1 MFDKWH
7 YFFWKQISLNIFTF
21 VNVAVLQFIYLLN
34 FNRKDSLIWMTVNH
48 TFISPFSNIVSMLS
62 VNVYVVTIEIDV
74 VCAPQK
80 RESARCT
87 VDAATFVKMSGEACI
102 HTHGW
107 QLLGLNMGLNGNL
120 CSFFPLYYIKYFIDH
135 HQNCSWHLNEWVTC
149 IYVL

>member
-1 MFDKWH
+1 M
-7 YFFWKQISLNIFTF
+7 
-21 VNVAVLQFIYLLN
+21 
-34 FNRKDSLIWMTVNH
+34 
-48 TFISPFSNIVSMLS
+48 
-62 VNVYVVTIEIDV
+62 TIEIDA

-87 VDAATFVKMSGEACI
+87 VEAATFVKMSGEACI

-135 HQNCSWHLNEWVTC
+135 HQSCA
-149 IYVL
+149 